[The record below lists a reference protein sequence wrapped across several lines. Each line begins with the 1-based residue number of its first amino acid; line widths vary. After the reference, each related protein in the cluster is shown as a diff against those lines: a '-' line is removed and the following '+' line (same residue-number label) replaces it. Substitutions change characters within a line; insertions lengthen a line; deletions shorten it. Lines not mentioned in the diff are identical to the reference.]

1 MPLTTDNLETL
12 INILTAIAQRQ
23 EAIRQLATQLHG
35 GTTWRSIDGR
45 LAITLP
51 DSQKAELTT
60 FIKTYLDESEILVA
74 SARAMLAA
82 SGGDA

>member
-12 INILTAIAQRQ
+12 INVLTAIAQRQ
-23 EAIRQLATQLHG
+23 DAIRQLATQLHS
-35 GTTWRSIDGR
+35 GTTWRSMDGR

-60 FIKTYLDESEILVA
+60 FIKTYLDESEILIA

-82 SGGDA
+82 SGGEP

>member
-1 MPLTTDNLETL
+1 MPLTADNLETI
-12 INILTAIAQRQ
+12 INLLTAIAQRQ

-51 DSQKAELTT
+51 DSQKAELTS

>member
-1 MPLTTDNLETL
+1 MPLTTDNLEAL
-12 INILTAIAQRQ
+12 INILTALAQRQ

-51 DSQKAELTT
+51 DSQKAELTA
-60 FIKTYLDESEILVA
+60 FVKTYLDESEILIS
-74 SARAMLAA
+74 SARAMLATA
-82 SGGDA
+82 D